1 MQRGVF
7 YAGQLVTKWLYSAV
21 KFSRQTWSNLLS
33 NYTSIVS
40 LEATCKYYDDGDDDD
55 FDSGDNGD
63 GDSDDDDDAEPF
75 GQERGKNY
83 VRAIAFFVFP
93 PPSANITG
101 PCDWGHA

>member
-1 MQRGVF
+1 MR
-7 YAGQLVTKWLYSAV
+7 AQLVTKWLYSAV

-55 FDSGDNGD
+55 FDSGDNDD
-63 GDSDDDDDAEPF
+63 GDSDDDDDDAEPF

-93 PPSANITG
+93 LPSANITG

>member
-1 MQRGVF
+1 MILMSWWLHLIDAIKVGL
-7 YAGQLVTKWLYSAV
+7 AGTPTVGGA
-21 KFSRQTWSNLLS
+21 
-33 NYTSIVS
+33 
-40 LEATCKYYDDGDDDD
+40 APGDDGDDDD
-55 FDSGDNGD
+55 FDSVDNED
-63 GDSDDDDDAEPF
+63 GDSDDDDDDAEPF